1 MLSQIVQ
8 DGLLYRGSLSSGTMP
23 GRAGPNRPPRKF
35 FEEFADVSASIS
47 DFIVSAKMEMG
58 FIEPNVGSDAMT
70 AHISALSIYVAVL
83 LTCFPVR
90 AQEGRSR
97 SLLALDQSDLRE
109 PFCHSVFS
117 GRGIHIEKLNEV
129 CDPFF
134 TTRKQGA
141 GIVLPISRTL
151 VQAHKGRIWAENQK
165 EGRAE
170 LGVSLPVV

>member
-1 MLSQIVQ
+1 
-8 DGLLYRGSLSSGTMP
+8 
-23 GRAGPNRPPRKF
+23 
-35 FEEFADVSASIS
+35 
-47 DFIVSAKMEMG
+47 MEMG

-70 AHISALSIYVAVL
+70 ARISALSIYVAVL

-109 PFCHSVFS
+109 PLCHSVFS

-141 GIVLPISRTL
+141 GIVLPISRTV
-151 VQAHKGRIWAENQK
+151 VQAHKGRIWTENQK
-165 EGRAE
+165 EGRAV
-170 LGVSLPVV
+170 LGVRGIHCPGLCILLTTTLRSGRPSNVA